1 VVRKKFTVFTAAN
14 LLLLILITATMVFPM
29 YFLTVSAFKV
39 NTEYMV
45 NLFGLPKKLTLINFE
60 SLFERYDIVRMTLN
74 TIIVTIG
81 AVCLSTVVN
90 TMAGFIFSKLPYR
103 GSDRI
108 FSVIVACMAVPA
120 VVLMIPVYLFMVK
133 VKLINNYLSLILFY
147 GAMTMPFS
155 LYLVTSNIKLIP
167 NDFFESAT
175 IDGAG
180 IFRLYLDIA
189 VPLARPAIL
198 TMMSLNFLAYWNE
211 LLFAMLLLQTNKL
224 RTLTVGAATAIGTY
238 TSNMPL
244 VMTGLLMNSV
254 PVLAFFIFANR
265 YLVKGLT
272 AGAIK

>member
-1 VVRKKFTVFTAAN
+1 M
-14 LLLLILITATMVFPM
+14 LLITVTMVFPI
-29 YFLTVSAFKV
+29 YFLAVSSFKA

-45 NLFGLPKKLTLINFE
+45 NLFGLPKKITLINFE

-74 TIIVTIG
+74 TVIVTVG
-81 AVCLSTVVN
+81 ATCLSAVVN
-90 TMAGFIFSKLPYR
+90 SMAGFVFSKLPYR
-103 GSDRI
+103 GSERI
-108 FSVIVACMAVPA
+108 FTVVVACMAVPPI
-120 VVLMIPVYLFMVK
+120 VLMIPVYLLIVK
-133 VKLINNYLSLILFY
+133 VKLVNTYLSLILFY

-180 IFRLYLDIA
+180 LFRLYLNIV
-189 VPLARPAIL
+189 VPLAKPAIL

-211 LLFAMLLLQTNKL
+211 LLFAMLLLQTNRM
-224 RTLTVGAATAIGTY
+224 RTLTVGVATAIGPF

-244 VMTGLLMNSV
+244 VMTGLLMNCV
-254 PVLAFFIFANR
+254 PAITFFVISNR

>member
-1 VVRKKFTVFTAAN
+1 MARKRFTLFTAAN
-14 LLLLILITATMVFPM
+14 LTLLLLITVTMIFPI
-29 YFLTVSAFKV
+29 YFLTVSSFKA
-39 NTEYMV
+39 NTEYIV
-45 NLFGLPKKLTLINFE
+45 NLFGLPRKITLINFE
-60 SLFERYDIVRMTLN
+60 SLFERYNIIQMTFN
-74 TIIVTIG
+74 TVIVTTG
-81 AVCLSTVVN
+81 AVCLSTIVN
-90 TMAGFIFSKLPYR
+90 SLAGFIFSKLPYR

-108 FSVIVACMAVPA
+108 FSVIVACMAVPPI
-120 VVLMIPVYLFMVK
+120 VLMIPVYLLMVK
-133 VKLINNYLSLILFY
+133 VRLVNNYLSLILFY

-155 LYLVTSNIKLIP
+155 LYLVTANIKLIP

-175 IDGAG
+175 IDGASL
-180 IFRLYLDIA
+180 FRLYLNIV

-211 LLFAMLLLQTNKL
+211 LLFAMLLLQTNKM
-224 RTLTVGAATAIGTY
+224 RTLTVGVATAIGTY

-254 PVLAFFIFANR
+254 PVIAFFIFANR